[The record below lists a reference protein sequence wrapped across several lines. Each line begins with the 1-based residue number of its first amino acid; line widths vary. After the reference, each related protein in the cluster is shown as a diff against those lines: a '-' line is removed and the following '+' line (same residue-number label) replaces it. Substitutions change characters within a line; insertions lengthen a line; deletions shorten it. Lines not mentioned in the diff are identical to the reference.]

1 MKPALVDT
9 DILSEFL
16 RGTTKVVE
24 NAEKYLQFYD
34 AINFSIITYYEILNG
49 LLYKDAKKQLKK
61 FTDFADLNK
70 ILPLTLSASRQAA
83 EIFAELKKTGQ
94 PIGHTDCLIAGIAST
109 NGLQLVTNNIE
120 HFKRVKGLE
129 MALLH
134 EYRKEITVEK
144 GENRKDGR
152 NFEM

>member
-16 RGTTKVVE
+16 RGTPKVVE
-24 NAEKYLQFYD
+24 NVEKYLQTYD

-49 LLYKDAKKQLKK
+49 LLYKDAKKQLQK

-70 ILPLTLSASRQAA
+70 ILTLTISAAKQAA
-83 EIFAELKKTGQ
+83 EIYADLKKTGQ
-94 PIGHTDCLIAGIAST
+94 PIGHTDCLIAGIALT
-109 NGLQLVTNNIE
+109 NGLQLVTNNTD

-129 MALLH
+129 LVNWLH
-134 EYRKEITVEK
+134 
-144 GENRKDGR
+144 
-152 NFEM
+152 